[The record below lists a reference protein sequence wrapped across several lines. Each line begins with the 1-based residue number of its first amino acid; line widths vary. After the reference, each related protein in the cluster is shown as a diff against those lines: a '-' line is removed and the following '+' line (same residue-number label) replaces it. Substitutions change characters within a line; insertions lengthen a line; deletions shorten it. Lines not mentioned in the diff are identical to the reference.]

1 MTNIIEKLNNTKCND
16 VFEYVFNHLVKKL
29 LCHSCRLFWNRKSP
43 RPNNETRALF
53 FSGRPRDWRM
63 RRRTSKRSTDR
74 VSIELKSP
82 RLAYLPTEGMS
93 RKYNRVIRGRCDRF
107 HLTSESIKF
116 ASPSPPPPL
125 PHPPLLSR
133 NLFPSPLRRERRET
147 SIAPRRRHQRF
158 ACFERIKK
166 NFFSFL
172 YYFFFSPPL
181 SLFFLPLLFA
191 INNIY
196 Y

>member
-1 MTNIIEKLNNTKCND
+1 MYSNTCLTILLKN
-16 VFEYVFNHLVKKL
+16 

-93 RKYNRVIRGRCDRF
+93 RKYNRVIRGRCVFTWQVNR
-107 HLTSESIKF
+107 SN
-116 ASPSPPPPL
+116 SPL
-125 PHPPLLSR
+125 PPLL
-133 NLFPSPLRRERRET
+133 FPIPPPTQPQSLSVAATKREERDFDRAATATSALRVFR
-147 SIAPRRRHQRF
+147 AN
-158 ACFERIKK
+158 KK
-166 NFFSFL
+166 KFLFFSL
-172 YYFFFSPPL
+172 LFFFPPS
-181 SLFFLPLLFA
+181 SLPFFSSSSFC
-191 INNIY
+191 NK
-196 Y
+196 

>member
-1 MTNIIEKLNNTKCND
+1 MYSNTCLTILLKN
-16 VFEYVFNHLVKKL
+16 

-93 RKYNRVIRGRCDRF
+93 RKYNRVIRGRCVFTWQVNQIR
-107 HLTSESIKF
+107 LSLPSS
-116 ASPSPPPPL
+116 SPSL
-125 PHPPLLSR
+125 PLLSR

-158 ACFERIKK
+158 ACFERIKR

-172 YYFFFSPPL
+172 YYFFSPPPL